1 MNKVSIDN
9 KGGWLKRITGT
20 GAAIGTAIV
29 MLSTP
34 VEAGLGTGSQGARQ
48 YNTHRQPFS
57 PSSSK
62 QRYISASSISQR
74 TIPQEITR
82 IRDVLKLTTSDLA
95 TTFGVSRQ
103 AIYNWLAG
111 EYPSEKY
118 LLKIEDMVAA
128 VNIFARENL
137 TITAATLRRKIF
149 SGQSL
154 LESIQLGS
162 SAESGTQKLVK
173 ILLDEYEQRKLLSN
187 RLNDRMPNSSKMAD
201 FGVPAS
207 NESA

>member
-1 MNKVSIDN
+1 MNKASIGN
-9 KGGWLKRITGT
+9 KGGWLKSITGT
-20 GAAIGTAIV
+20 GAAIGTIIV

-34 VEAGLGTGSQGARQ
+34 AEAGLGTGAMGLRQ
-48 YNTHRQPFS
+48 NNTHRQPLS
-57 PSSSK
+57 PSLSS

-82 IRDVLKLTTSDLA
+82 IRDILKLTTSDLA
-95 TTFGVSRQ
+95 ATFGVSRQ
-103 AIYNWLAG
+103 VIYNWLAG
-111 EYPSEKY
+111 EYPSEKN

-137 TITAATLRRKIF
+137 SITAATLRRKIF

-154 LESIQLGS
+154 FESIQSGG
-162 SAESGTQKLVK
+162 SAEIGAQKLVK
-173 ILLDEYEQRKLLSN
+173 ILHDEYEQRKLLSN
-187 RLNDRMPNSSKMAD
+187 RLNDRMPNSLKMAD

-207 NESA
+207 NEST

>member
-1 MNKVSIDN
+1 MNKVSIEN
-9 KGGWLKRITGT
+9 KGGWLKSITGT
-20 GAAIGTAIV
+20 GAAIGTIIV
-29 MLSTP
+29 LLSTP
-34 VEAGLGTGSQGARQ
+34 VDANLGTGARGVRQ
-48 YNTHRQPFS
+48 NNTHRLPFS
-57 PSSSK
+57 PSLSS
-62 QRYISASSISQR
+62 QRYVSVSSISQR

-82 IRDVLKLTTSDLA
+82 IREVLNLTTSDLA

-103 AIYNWLAG
+103 AVYNWLAG

-118 LLKIEDMVAA
+118 LLKIEDMTAA
-128 VNIFARENL
+128 INLFARENL

-154 LESIQLGS
+154 LESIQFGS
-162 SAESGTQKLVK
+162 SAESGAQKLVK
-173 ILLDEYEQRKLLSN
+173 ILRDEYGQRKLLSN